1 MAERSKLPGNTV
13 YQIGISGHGD
23 VIEHNHIRSTFLLGK
38 CRDVALIVTVVHHID
53 VLIVIDQEGNKGV
66 AEGFLDDQ
74 TRGAV
79 IEVVI
84 HYVGIGVVPADE
96 GIVF

>member
-66 AEGFLDDQ
+66 AKGFLNHH
-74 TRGAV
+74 TGGAIVQVLIV
-79 IEVVI
+79 ISS
-84 HYVGIGVVPADE
+84 
-96 GIVF
+96 